1 LNLIRIMPAEGWM
14 SGHAPAFAHALV
26 VTPVLDRLRRKTPL
40 VHNITNFVVMN
51 YTANALLAVGAS
63 PAMVH
68 APEEAAEFAAIS
80 SALVVNIGTLD
91 ATFVAGMGRAVE
103 SANAKAIPW
112 VLDPVGAGATDYR
125 TDVAMRLAAL
135 RPAVI
140 RGNAGEISA
149 LAGRRDAA
157 SRGVDSL
164 SPSESAVVAGKALA
178 ERTGAVVAITGATD
192 YVIGAGVT
200 TEIAGGDPMSQRVTG
215 TGCTATA
222 LVGACLA
229 VAPPRDAAITAL
241 ALMKAAAER
250 AVYTAQEP
258 GSFAVALI
266 DALYALTVAKEAA

>member
-1 LNLIRIMPAEGWM
+1 LNLIRVMPAEGWM
-14 SGHAPAFAHALV
+14 SGRTHGFAHSAIAI
-26 VTPVLDRLRRKTPL
+26 PVFEQVRLKRPL
-40 VHNITNFVVMN
+40 IHNITNFVVMN
-51 YTANALLAVGAS
+51 FTANALLAVGAS

-68 APEEAAEFAAIS
+68 APEEAGDFAAIS

-91 ATFVAGMGRAVE
+91 PNFVAGMERAVE
-103 SANAKAIPW
+103 SANARGVPW
-112 VLDPVGAGATDYR
+112 VLDPVGAGAPAYR
-125 TDVAMRLAAL
+125 TDVATRLAAM

-164 SPSESAVVAGKALA
+164 SPSEAAVAAGQALA

-192 YVIGAGVT
+192 YAIGGGEMV
-200 TEIAGGDPMSQRVTG
+200 EIIGGDPMTQRVTG

-222 LVGACLA
+222 LIGACLA
-229 VAPPRDAAITAL
+229 VAPPREAALAAL

-250 AVYTAQEP
+250 AGARAREP

-266 DALYALTVAKEAA
+266 DALHALTLPAEAA

>member
-1 LNLIRIMPAEGWM
+1 M
-14 SGHAPAFAHALV
+14 SGRATLFTHSPV
-26 VTPVLDRLRRKTPL
+26 VVPVLSRLRRTQPL

-68 APEEAAEFAAIS
+68 APDEAAEFAAIS
-80 SALVVNIGTLD
+80 SALVINIGTLD
-91 ATFVAGMGRAVE
+91 AIFVEGMERAIEAATTKGV
-103 SANAKAIPW
+103 PW
-112 VLDPVGAGATDYR
+112 VLDPVGVGATTYR
-125 TDVAMRLAAL
+125 TGVAMKLASL

-164 SPSESAVVAGKALA
+164 SPSEAAIEAGRALA
-178 ERTGAVVAITGATD
+178 DRTGAVVAITGATD
-192 YVIGAGVT
+192 YVIGPDGVT
-200 TEIAGGDPMSQRVTG
+200 EIGGGDPMSQRVTG

-222 LVGACLA
+222 LIGACLA
-229 VAPPRDAAITAL
+229 VAPPREAAL
-241 ALMKAAAER
+241 AALSLMKAAAER
-250 AVYTAQEP
+250 AASSAQAP

-266 DALYALTVAKEAA
+266 DALHGLTVAAAEAG